1 MRPRRE
7 HATNNGQTY
16 FVTSST
22 FQKRSLFQ
30 NPKWCELFVQNL
42 FGYRGKYFELHEFV
56 VMWDHFHLLITPTGA
71 LERAVQTIKG
81 GFSYKAKKEFGTNQE
96 FWQVGFG
103 DHRIR
108 DAQDYQIHRLYIFN
122 NPVKKGYCA
131 RPQDYPWS
139 SGSGK
144 FELDAPPQRLKPLA
158 LSAAAGAHECAP
170 LQSKSEEWKG

>member
-22 FQKRSLFQ
+22 FQKRSIFQ
-30 NPKWCELFVQNL
+30 AAKWCQLFIRNL
-42 FGYRGKYFELHEFV
+42 YEYRGRYFQLHEFV
-56 VMWDHFHLLITPTGA
+56 LMRDHFHLLITPTGA

-81 GFSYKAKKEFGTNQE
+81 GFSYKAKKEFETNLE

-108 DAQDYQIHRLYIFN
+108 DEEDYRIHRLYIFN
-122 NPVKKGYCA
+122 NPVKKGYCEK
-131 RPQDYPWS
+131 PEDFPWS
-139 SGSGK
+139 SAKGK
-144 FELDAPPQRLKPLA
+144 FELDPIPQRLKPELLGA
-158 LSAAAGAHECAP
+158 SAGAHECAP
-170 LQSKSEEWKG
+170 LQTKVPGAS